1 MTQSSQF
8 TRFFLT
14 HQPEEAFQESVN
26 PFKALERSFK
36 RFYAPAP
43 ATTALPPEEME
54 KKYPWMRWQILEST
68 FLGYATFYLVRNN
81 LAPAQAAFGEA
92 MGYDKTMLGT
102 IITAT
107 AISYGMGKFIMGGMS
122 DRSNPRV
129 FMATGLILSAICNFL
144 FGMAEDYHAHLFLW
158 SLNGFFQGM
167 GWGPCG
173 RSLGHWFA
181 LRERGTIFGVWNIA
195 HNVGGATI
203 GALSG
208 YLAKNYGWENAFI
221 VPGVIAL
228 IGAAY
233 LIWRLRDTPQSVGLP
248 PVESYIKQHPNRAL
262 DFSGKSYKESGTND
276 HEPEILHH
284 PEVDDPE
291 RELTTKELFF
301 NYILTNPALWLF
313 ALCNFFVY
321 IGRYS
326 LLDWGPTYLAEEKG
340 ATLLQGGNSNTIFEV
355 AGIFSTLL
363 VGWLSDRLGGR
374 RGMVSL
380 LCLIPILGSVIAIWM
395 IPPGHLYLDLF
406 FFGVIGFFIYP
417 PVMLLGVAG
426 LDFTSKKAVGAAAGF
441 IGLFGYAGRAVQGT
455 GLGWIA
461 ENYGWHASLS
471 AIAVC
476 MMLAIILLS
485 FTWKLRPHS

>member
-1 MTQSSQF
+1 MT
-8 TRFFLT
+8 
-14 HQPEEAFQESVN
+14 FQGFVN
-26 PFKALERSFK
+26 PLIALERAIK

-43 ATTALPPEEME
+43 SQPRLSPSDVES
-54 KKYPWMRWQILEST
+54 KYPWMRWQILEST

-81 LAPAQAAFGEA
+81 LAPAQAALGDA

-107 AISYGMGKFIMGGMS
+107 ALSYGMGKFLMGSMS

-144 FGMAEDYHAHLFLW
+144 FGMATDYHAHLVLW
-158 SLNGFFQGM
+158 SMNGFFQGM

-195 HNVGGATI
+195 HNVGGAVI

-208 YLAKNYGWENAFI
+208 YLTKHWGWENAFI
-221 VPGVIAL
+221 VPGIIAL

-248 PVESYIKQHPNRAL
+248 PVEDYIRSHPNRSL
-262 DFSGKSYKESGTND
+262 DFSRKSQTGES
-276 HEPEILHH
+276 EVRQEEEILHH
-284 PEVDDPE
+284 PSVDDPE

-301 NYILTNPALWLF
+301 DYILNNPALWMF
-313 ALCNFFVY
+313 AFCNFFVY

-340 ATLLQGGNSNTIFEV
+340 ASLLQGGNSNTIFEV

-380 LCLIPILGSVIAIWM
+380 LCLVPIFGSVIAIWL
-395 IPPGHLYLDLF
+395 IPPGNLYLDLF

-461 ENYGWHASLS
+461 ENYGWHASL
-471 AIAVC
+471 AVIAC
-476 MMLAIILLS
+476 CILLAIVLLS
-485 FTWKLRPHS
+485 FTWKLRPQN